1 MSGSVYPQL
10 LTGAMS
16 QFPIVK
22 QRRPRTV
29 VNAAADGSSIKLA
42 DPAGET
48 VGWQLHYANLC
59 DTELAALQQFFTDME
74 GSLTSFTFLD
84 PAANLLAWSE
94 ALTNSVWETAPLL
107 TLSGGVAD
115 PLGGNNAWQ
124 LANSGQAAQNLTQ
137 TLNIP
142 ASYTYCFS
150 VYAFS
155 SQPVAMQLQLGSNLA
170 QFVLNVHWNRI
181 RITGT
186 CGETGAAVEVGLQLP
201 AGATACVFGPQVEA
215 QPAPSAYQ
223 TGTTGGVYENVR
235 FRDDAFTLTST
246 DMNHHSATVNIYY
259 ANSL

>member
-1 MSGSVYPQL
+1 
-10 LTGAMS
+10 
-16 QFPIVK
+16 
-22 QRRPRTV
+22 
-29 VNAAADGSSIKLA
+29 
-42 DPAGET
+42 
-48 VGWQLHYANLC
+48 
-59 DTELAALQQFFTDME
+59 
-74 GSLTSFTFLD
+74 
-84 PAANLLAWSE
+84 
-94 ALTNSVWETAPLL
+94 
-107 TLSGGVAD
+107 
-115 PLGGNNAWQ
+115 
-124 LANSGQAAQNLTQ
+124 
-137 TLNIP
+137 
-142 ASYTYCFS
+142 
-150 VYAFS
+150 
-155 SQPVAMQLQLGSNLA
+155 MQLQLGSNLA